1 MGLFKGMKDMKDA
14 VAGAPGMIDQ
24 AQQMQANAAAYQA
37 NMGMAGGVPQPIDPN
52 DPILAPINGI
62 DLMRYAQLLKAIGY
76 YQLKSQEQIDAYM
89 QSGGHS
95 PEDWQPAYDG
105 WNERFKANMS
115 LSSLYAQY
123 FGSVTF
129 A

>member
-14 VAGAPGMIDQ
+14 VAAAPGMIDQ
-24 AQQMQANAAAYQA
+24 ATQMQASAAAMQS

-52 DPILAPINGI
+52 DPILAPIAGI
-62 DLMRYAQLLKAIGY
+62 DLMRYAQLSKAIGH
-76 YQLKSQEQIDAYM
+76 YQLKSQEQIDQYM

-95 PEDWQPAYDG
+95 PEDWQAAYDG

-115 LSSLYAQY
+115 LSTLYAQY

>member
-14 VAGAPGMIDQ
+14 VAAAPGMIDQ
-24 AQQMQANAAAYQA
+24 ATQMQASAAAMQS

-52 DPILAPINGI
+52 DPILAPIAGI
-62 DLMRYAQLLKAIGY
+62 DLMRYAQLSKAIGH
-76 YQLKSQEQIDAYM
+76 YQLKSQEQIDEYM

-95 PEDWQPAYDG
+95 PEDWQAAYDG

-115 LSSLYAQY
+115 LSTLYAQY

>member
-37 NMGMAGGVPQPIDPN
+37 NMGMAGGVPQQIDPN
-52 DPILAPINGI
+52 DPILAPIAGI
-62 DLMRYAQLLKAIGY
+62 DLMRYAQLSKAIGH

-95 PEDWQPAYDG
+95 PEDWQAAYDG